1 MSKPKQKTSSLFDEA
16 IRTIRETKKG
26 QEAAMYGPLRDLFCD
41 ILGYPRSSVHI
52 DIAGEAG
59 RPDVTCRAP
68 SGINDRN
75 GKSLDID
82 WMVVEAK
89 DEHDAFSTSGKRET
103 IFSHKAKYVRPDT
116 AWFVMVDP
124 TVFVAR
130 PVMTSAHDSAND
142 IVLVLN
148 NAVDESSFRAK
159 FARIAYGVAGVPQR
173 LKAFR
178 EGDTTLIATEKLTAP
193 DTADK
198 RQRNQVTVARRN
210 FYETLRNTTGHL
222 QESTL
227 GTLQSV
233 LSMATDVSA
242 AWEEFR
248 QKYPEAEF
256 DPYTLTASA
265 RPDNYELAMS
275 YGGNVARLNRKLKKA
290 GSIAR
295 LALDGLPEFRARVNA
310 KDEKQA
316 LEMFATETANLILA
330 RILLIRFFED
340 NGFFGP
346 NRFLCNGGV
355 EAFQKLKEKF
365 TFGYTRLL
373 KMAYEKAQALYAAAF
388 DETELDWVFATND
401 ANLSNAIEWAMYQLS
416 RYDFTTVK
424 GDILTGVYDRFLDR
438 EQRKKFG
445 EYYTPPSIARY
456 IVDRLEMKP
465 QDRFMDPACG
475 SGTFLIERY
484 QQVVG
489 EDADKGLA
497 TYAEV
502 VAALERLAGNDL
514 NTFSAV
520 LAQIQILWHVLSFK
534 DDLIVADEF
543 PDIAIS
549 DKANSIIRPG
559 VEFAQHGRFV
569 ELDQPEYG
577 GVGGNPPY
585 VRPERSGEVD
595 DTTREYFESDH
606 DGWTGISAEA
616 NLYALFIY
624 RALDGWCR
632 RPNKWGENA
641 GRLGFVVP
649 LAICGTKENGDLRRL
664 LGPDGRWTIKE
675 IVDLEVIWRNIFD
688 ADVLPIVLIAEARP
702 PRLPLGAKW
711 LDRAEP
717 LPDGPKRQQVKA
729 ARLQP
734 WIDGRLNAATP
745 ENQHAWERLST
756 RNRARW
762 EPDQVIIKLA
772 DKSCIDF
779 GDGSKRPTFD
789 LAGITPS
796 LIDYADLF
804 TPDGRI
810 VTRITHERRTIINK
824 LRANAQMSSAL
835 QEYWYKK
842 KGGKQKLVNTKNHDF
857 DFANQQTGGA
867 ERGSVSIEKPQVD
880 LTMWEHREMIS
891 RGIVYA
897 GRKRF
902 VTKGNGHTVY
912 KAENIVSGEIFGEP
926 QDRNI
931 DISAARN
938 RYLFEFM
945 DILPSRLW
953 AVSMIATRPNAVSFD
968 PRTIAFTD
976 TATIF
981 GPRSDL
987 TNVPFDLLF
996 VSRIYRYFY
1005 ALTCRM
1011 SYLNMNRSHVY
1022 PTNLRQLP
1030 WNDAISAVAAKVETL
1045 RGDLVSACENHFRT
1059 EAAMFTALSAL
1070 PLCAF
1075 RDVVKDGVKGT
1086 GGKVEWSESLN
1097 KGNEKIELSPA
1108 CKATAEDD
1116 CWHIVISDYLLDW
1129 VKVPNEAAAFG
1140 LATALAARAGT
1151 ERKLVE
1157 RSVLLDMP
1165 IPADAATRAKFEAI
1179 VKEYR
1184 ESDYAKAIDAV
1195 VDEID
1200 ALIGPALGLD
1210 TGDIASI
1217 RSDMA
1222 DDPFLKNITPRW
1234 PATETRIH
1242 GYRTGLDSSDR
1253 YN

>member
-1 MSKPKQKTSSLFDEA
+1 MAKAVKQAVSAFDEA

-26 QEAAMYGPLRDLFCD
+26 QEAAMYGPLRDIFCD
-41 ILGYPRSSVHI
+41 VLGYPRSSVHI

-68 SGINDRN
+68 SGIMDRN

-89 DEHDAFSTSGKRET
+89 DEHDAFSTAGKREA
-103 IFSHKAKYVRPDT
+103 IFAQKAKYIRPDT
-116 AWFVMVDP
+116 AWFVMADP
-124 TVFVAR
+124 TIIVAR
-130 PVMTSAHDSAND
+130 PVMNSTHDSAND
-142 IVLVLN
+142 IVFALDS
-148 NAVDESSFRAK
+148 AADEAGFRAT
-159 FARIAYGVAGVPQR
+159 FARLSYGVAGVPQR

-178 EGDTTLIATEKLTAP
+178 EGDTSLIATEKLTIP
-193 DTADK
+193 DKATK
-198 RQRNQVTVARRN
+198 RQENQVTVARRN

-233 LSMATDVSA
+233 LSMATDVSE
-242 AWEEFR
+242 AWKAFTE
-248 QKYPEAEF
+248 KYPDAVF
-256 DPYTLTASA
+256 DPYTLTATA
-265 RPDNYELAMS
+265 RPDNYELAMT
-275 YGGNVARLNRKLKKA
+275 YGGDVARLNRKLKKA

-295 LALDGLPEFRARVNA
+295 LALDGLPEFKARVNA
-310 KDEKQA
+310 KENDAKEEKKV

-340 NGFFGP
+340 HGFFGA

-355 EAFQKLKEKF
+355 EAFQKLREKF

-401 ANLSNAIEWAMYQLS
+401 GNLSNAIEWAMYQLS

-456 IVDRLEMKP
+456 IVDRLELKP
-465 QDRFMDPACG
+465 DDRFMDPACG

-489 EDADKGLA
+489 EDADQGLA

-502 VAALERLAGNDL
+502 VAALDRLAGNDL

-534 DDLIVADEF
+534 DDLIVAEEF

-569 ELDQPEYG
+569 ELDRPEYG
-577 GVGGNPPY
+577 GIGGNPPY
-585 VRPERSGEVD
+585 VRPERSGALDEA
-595 DTTREYFESDH
+595 TTQYFESDH
-606 DGWTGISAEA
+606 DGWKGISAEA

-632 RPNKWGENA
+632 RPNQWGEGA

-649 LAICGTKENGDLRRL
+649 LALCGTKENGELRRL
-664 LGPDGRWTIKE
+664 FGPDGRWTIKE
-675 IVDLEVIWRNIFD
+675 IVDLEVIWRNVFD

-702 PRLPLGAKW
+702 PRLPLDPKY
-711 LDRAEP
+711 LDKSEP
-717 LPDGPKRQQVKA
+717 LPDRKALRHQVRA

-734 WIDGRLNAATP
+734 WIDARLAKAIPANTAAW
-745 ENQHAWERLST
+745 QSLSD
-756 RNRARW
+756 RNRTRW

-779 GDGSKRPTFD
+779 GDGTKRPTFD
-789 LAGITPS
+789 LAGIPGS
-796 LIDYADLF
+796 RLDYADLF

-810 VTRITHERRTIINK
+810 VTRITPERRTIINK
-824 LRANAQMSSAL
+824 LRANPQMSSAF

-842 KGGKQKLVNTKNHDF
+842 SGE
-857 DFANQQTGGA
+857 A
-867 ERGSVSIEKPQVD
+867 RGTVRLAAP
-880 LTMWEHREMIS
+880 TMDSFRWEHREMVS
-891 RGIVYA
+891 RGIVFA
-897 GRKRF
+897 GRKKDAP
-902 VTKGNGHTVY
+902 KGKGHTIY

-926 QDRNI
+926 QDQGI
-931 DISAARN
+931 DIAAARN

-953 AVSMIATRPNAVSFD
+953 AVSMIATCPNAVSFD
-968 PRTIAFTD
+968 PKKIAFTD

-987 TNVPFDLLF
+987 ASVPFDLMF

-1005 ALTCRM
+1005 ALNCRM

-1022 PTNLRQLP
+1022 PTNLRLLP
-1030 WNDAISAVAAKVETL
+1030 WNEAIVGQSKALEAL

-1059 EAAMFTALSAL
+1059 EATMFAALDRL
-1070 PLCAF
+1070 PLRPF
-1075 RDVVKDGVKGT
+1075 REVVKDAVKKT
-1086 GGKVEWSESLN
+1086 GNKVEWSESLN
-1097 KGNEKIELSPA
+1097 KGTEAIELAPGCKPA
-1108 CKATAEDD
+1108 VEGDG
-1116 CWHIVISDYLLDW
+1116 WHLQISEYLLDW
-1129 VKVPNEAAAFG
+1129 VKVPDEAAALG
-1140 LATALAARAGT
+1140 LATALSARAGT
-1151 ERKLVE
+1151 SKNMVDRAI
-1157 RSVLLDMP
+1157 LLDLP
-1165 IPADAATRAKFEAI
+1165 IPPDAETRDKFDAI
-1179 VKEYR
+1179 VKQYR
-1184 ESDYAKAIDAV
+1184 ESDHASAIDAV
-1195 VDEID
+1195 VDKID
-1200 ALIGPALGLD
+1200 ALIGPALGLSAD
-1210 TGDIASI
+1210 DIASI
-1217 RSDMA
+1217 RDDMT
-1222 DDPFLKNITPRW
+1222 DDPFLRNITPRW

-1253 YN
+1253 YS

>member
-1 MSKPKQKTSSLFDEA
+1 
-16 IRTIRETKKG
+16 
-26 QEAAMYGPLRDLFCD
+26 MYGPLRDLFCD

-68 SGINDRN
+68 SGIKDRN

-103 IFSHKAKYVRPDT
+103 IFAQKAKYVRPDT

-124 TVFVAR
+124 TVIVAR
-130 PVMTSAHDSAND
+130 PVMSSAHDSAND
-142 IVLVLN
+142 IVLALDDT
-148 NAVDESSFRAK
+148 VDEATFRAK

-178 EGDTTLIATEKLTAP
+178 EGDITLIATEKLTAP

-198 RQRNQVTVARRN
+198 RQRNQVAVARRN
-210 FYETLRNTTGHL
+210 FYETLRNTTAHL

-233 LSMATDVSA
+233 LSMATDVST
-242 AWEEFR
+242 AWEEFGK
-248 QKYPEAEF
+248 KYPEAAF

-265 RPDNYELAMS
+265 KPGNYELAMS
-275 YGGNVARLNRKLKKA
+275 YGGDVARLNRKLKKA

-340 NGFFGP
+340 HGFFGP

-355 EAFQKLKEKF
+355 EAFQMLREKF

-456 IVDRLEMKP
+456 IVDRLELKP
-465 QDRFMDPACG
+465 EDRFMDPACG

-489 EDADKGLA
+489 EDADNGLA
-497 TYAEV
+497 TYPEV

-520 LAQIQILWHVLSFK
+520 LAQIQILWHVLGFK

-549 DKANSIIRPG
+549 DKANSIVRPG

-569 ELDQPEYG
+569 ELDQPNYG
-577 GVGGNPPY
+577 GIGGNPPF
-585 VRPERSGEVD
+585 VRPERSGEID
-595 DTTREYFESDH
+595 DVTREYFENDH
-606 DGWTGISAEA
+606 EGWKGISAEA

-664 LGPDGRWTIKE
+664 FGPDGRWTIKE

-702 PRLPLGAKW
+702 PRLPLDAKW
-711 LDRAEP
+711 LDKAEP
-717 LPDGPKRQQVKA
+717 LQDGPKRQQVKA

-734 WIDGRLNAATP
+734 WIDARLAAAAT
-745 ENQHAWERLST
+745 EYQDAWKRLAT

-789 LAGITPS
+789 LAGIAPS

-810 VTRITHERRTIINK
+810 VTRITPERRTIIKK
-824 LRANAQMSSAL
+824 LRANPLMSSAF
-835 QEYWYKK
+835 QQYWYKK
-842 KGGKQKLVNTKNHDF
+842 KGEG
-857 DFANQQTGGA
+857 
-867 ERGSVSIEKPQVD
+867 RGSVSLDPPKLNTI
-880 LTMWEHREMIS
+880 MWEKRSMCGGGLAF
-891 RGIVYA
+891 RGKKA
-897 GRKRF
+897 SAKTG
-902 VTKGNGHTVY
+902 KGVDVFKG
-912 KAENIVSGEIFGEP
+912 ENIIATSLTGAP
-926 QDRNI
+926 QDQDI
-931 DISAARN
+931 DISKASDMGIFR
-938 RYLFEFM
+938 LGK
-945 DILPSRLW
+945 ILPTRCY
-953 AVSMIATRPNAVSFD
+953 AVAQITTCPNAVPFD
-968 PRTIAFTD
+968 PTKIVFTN

-987 TNVPFDLLF
+987 SKVPFDLLL

-1030 WNDAISAVAAKVETL
+1030 WNDAIAAIASKVEAL

-1059 EAAMFTALSAL
+1059 EAAMFAALAVL
-1070 PLCAF
+1070 PLRPF

-1097 KGNEKIELSPA
+1097 KGTDKIELSPI
-1108 CKATAEDD
+1108 CTAMVEDD
-1116 CWHIVISDYLLDW
+1116 CWHIGISDYLLDW
-1129 VKVPNEAAAFG
+1129 VKVPDEAAALG
-1140 LATALAARAGT
+1140 LATALAARART
-1151 ERKLVE
+1151 EQKMVD
-1157 RSVLLDMP
+1157 RSILLDMP
-1165 IPADAATRAKFEAI
+1165 IPPDAATRAKFDAI

-1184 ESDYAKAIDAV
+1184 EADHAKAIDAV
-1195 VDEID
+1195 VDKID

-1210 TGDIASI
+1210 AADIASI
-1217 RSDMA
+1217 RDDMT

-1253 YN
+1253 YS

>member
-1 MSKPKQKTSSLFDEA
+1 MAKLPRPIA
-16 IRTIRETKKG
+16 ISFTETIGLIRATKKG
-26 QEAAMYGPLRDLFCD
+26 QEAAMYGPLRDLFCE
-41 ILGYPRSSVHI
+41 ILGYPRGSVLI

-75 GKSLDID
+75 GKSLEID

-89 DEHDAFSTSGKRET
+89 DERDAFSTIGKREA
-103 IFSHKAKYVRPDT
+103 IFAQKAKYIRPDT

-124 TVFVAR
+124 TVIVAR
-130 PVMTSAHDSAND
+130 PVMSAQLSSISD
-142 IVLVLN
+142 IEFKLDDH
-148 NAVDESSFRAK
+148 ATEAEFRAA
-159 FARIAYGVAGVPQR
+159 FTRLSYGVAGVPQR
-173 LKAFR
+173 LKQFR
-178 EGDTTLIATEKLTAP
+178 EGDISLIATEKLSPP
-193 DTADK
+193 DKPDK
-198 RQRNQVTVARRN
+198 RRENQVVVARRN

-233 LSMATDVSA
+233 LGMATDISA
-242 AWEEFR
+242 SWDAFH
-248 QKYPEAEF
+248 QKYADAVF
-256 DPYTLTASA
+256 DPYTLTVSA
-265 RPDNYELAMS
+265 KPGSYELAMS
-275 YGGNVARLNRKLKKA
+275 YGGDVVRLNRKLKKA

-295 LALDGLPEFRARVNA
+295 LALDGLPQFRARVNA

-340 NGFFGP
+340 HGFFGE

-355 EAFQKLKEKF
+355 EAFQKLREKF

-401 ANLSNAIEWAMYQLS
+401 PNLSNAIEWAMYQLS

-456 IVDRLEMKP
+456 IVDRLELKP
-465 QDRFMDPACG
+465 EDRFMDPACG

-489 EDADKGLA
+489 EDADQGLA

-502 VAALERLAGNDL
+502 VAALDRIGGNDL

-577 GVGGNPPY
+577 GIGGNPPY
-585 VRPERSGEVD
+585 VRPERSGEID

-606 DGWTGISAEA
+606 GRWKGISAEA

-632 RPNKWGENA
+632 PPNKWGEDA
-641 GRLGFVVP
+641 GKLGFVVP
-649 LAICGTKENGDLRRL
+649 LALCGTRENGELRRL
-664 LGPDGRWTIKE
+664 FGPDGRWTITE
-675 IVDLEVIWRNIFD
+675 IVDLEVIWKNIFD
-688 ADVLPIVLIAEARP
+688 ADVLPIVLIADARP
-702 PRLPLGAKW
+702 PRLPLDPKW
-711 LDRAEP
+711 LELDAE
-717 LPDGPKRQQVKA
+717 LPDAGELRHQVRA

-734 WIDGRLNAATP
+734 WIEARLVKASPDTKAAWGSLAA
-745 ENQHAWERLST
+745 Q
-756 RNRARW
+756 NRKRW
-762 EPDQVIIKLA
+762 EPDRVSIKLA

-779 GDGSKRPTFD
+779 GDGTKRPSFD
-789 LAGITPS
+789 LAGIEPAM
-796 LIDYADLF
+796 LDYADLF

-810 VTRITHERRTIINK
+810 VTRITPDRRAIIAK
-824 LRANAQMSSAL
+824 LRANPQLSSAF

-842 KGGKQKLVNTKNHDF
+842 KGEGRGEVSLNPPKINTIMWDKRAMCGGGLAFRGKKA
-857 DFANQQTGGA
+857 FATTGAG
-867 ERGSVSIEKPQVD
+867 VD
-880 LTMWEHREMIS
+880 
-891 RGIVYA
+891 
-897 GRKRF
+897 
-902 VTKGNGHTVY
+902 VY
-912 KAENIVSGEIFGEP
+912 KGENIIATALTGDP
-926 QDRNI
+926 QDKNV
-931 DISAARN
+931 DISKASDMGIFRLGN
-938 RYLFEFM
+938 F
-945 DILPSRLW
+945 LPQRCY
-953 AVSMIATRPNAVSFD
+953 AVAQITTCPNALPFD
-968 PRTIAFTD
+968 PRELVFTN

-981 GPRSDL
+981 APKDQFSG
-987 TNVPFDLLF
+987 VPFDLLF

-1005 ALTCRM
+1005 ALECRM
-1011 SYLNMNRSHVY
+1011 SYLNMMRSHVY
-1022 PTNLRQLP
+1022 PTNLRLLP
-1030 WNDAISAVAAKVETL
+1030 WNDDLAKVAAELDAL
-1045 RGDLVSACENHFRT
+1045 RPALVSACENHFRT
-1059 EAAMFTALSAL
+1059 EAAMFAALEALSL
-1070 PLCAF
+1070 RKF
-1075 RDVVKDGVKGT
+1075 RDVFKDRTKAS

-1097 KGNEKIELSPA
+1097 KGTEKIELSGA
-1108 CKATAEDD
+1108 LQASADGEG
-1116 CWHIVISDYLLDW
+1116 WHITLSGYLLDW
-1129 VKVPNEAAAFG
+1129 VKVPDEDSALG
-1140 LATALAARAGT
+1140 LAMALSARAGT
-1151 ERKLVE
+1151 DERMVDRE
-1157 RSVLLDMP
+1157 ALLSMP
-1165 IPADAATRAKFEAI
+1165 IPSDAEARAAYAAIVSQYRDSDHAGAVEAI
-1179 VKEYR
+1179 V
-1184 ESDYAKAIDAV
+1184 DQ
-1195 VDEID
+1195 ID

-1210 TGDIASI
+1210 TADLASI
-1217 RSDMA
+1217 RQDMLE
-1222 DDPFLKNITPRW
+1222 DPFLKNITPRW

-1242 GYRTGLDSSDR
+1242 GYRTGLDSSER
-1253 YN
+1253 YS

>member
-1 MSKPKQKTSSLFDEA
+1 
-16 IRTIRETKKG
+16 
-26 QEAAMYGPLRDLFCD
+26 MYGPLRDLFCD

-68 SGINDRN
+68 SGIKDRN

-103 IFSHKAKYVRPDT
+103 IFAQKAKYVRPDT

-142 IVLVLN
+142 IVLALDDT
-148 NAVDESSFRAK
+148 VDEATFRAK
-159 FARIAYGVAGVPQR
+159 FTRIAYGVAGVPQR

-178 EGDTTLIATEKLTAP
+178 EGDITLIATEKLTAP

-198 RQRNQVTVARRN
+198 RQRNQVAVARRN

-233 LSMATDVSA
+233 LSMATDVST
-242 AWEEFR
+242 AWEEFAK
-248 QKYPEAEF
+248 KYPEAAF

-265 RPDNYELAMS
+265 RPANYELAMS
-275 YGGNVARLNRKLKKA
+275 YGGDVARLNRKLKKA

-295 LALDGLPEFRARVNA
+295 LALDGLPQFRARVNA
-310 KDEKQA
+310 KDDKQA

-340 NGFFGP
+340 HGFFGP
-346 NRFLCNGGV
+346 NRFLWNGGV
-355 EAFQKLKEKF
+355 EAFQKLREKF

-456 IVDRLEMKP
+456 IVDRLELKP
-465 QDRFMDPACG
+465 EDRFMDPACG

-489 EDADKGLA
+489 EEADRGLA
-497 TYAEV
+497 TYPEV

-577 GVGGNPPY
+577 GIGGNPPY
-585 VRPERSGEVD
+585 VRPERGGELD
-595 DTTREYFESDH
+595 KQTIRYFESDH
-606 DGWTGISAEA
+606 DGWKGISAEA

-664 LGPDGRWTIKE
+664 FGPDGRWTIKE
-675 IVDLEVIWRNIFD
+675 IVDLEVIWRNVFD

-702 PRLPLGAKW
+702 PQLPLGAKW
-711 LDRAEP
+711 LDKAEP
-717 LPDGPKRQQVKA
+717 LPDGPKGQQAKA
-729 ARLQP
+729 ARLQA
-734 WIDGRLNAATP
+734 WIDARLAAATP
-745 ENQHAWERLST
+745 EYEEVWEQLAT

-762 EPDQVIIKLA
+762 EPDRVVVKLA

-810 VTRITHERRTIINK
+810 VTRITPERRTIIKK
-824 LRANAQMSSAL
+824 LRANPLMSSAF

-842 KGGKQKLVNTKNHDF
+842 RGEG
-857 DFANQQTGGA
+857 
-867 ERGSVSIEKPQVD
+867 RGSVSLDPPKLNKI
-880 LTMWEHREMIS
+880 MWEKRSMCGGGLAF
-891 RGIVYA
+891 RGKKASAKA
-897 GRKRF
+897 G
-902 VTKGNGHTVY
+902 KGVDVFKG
-912 KAENIVSGEIFGEP
+912 ENIIATSLTGSP
-926 QDRNI
+926 QDKDI
-931 DISAARN
+931 DISEASDMGIFR
-938 RYLFEFM
+938 LGK
-945 DILPSRLW
+945 ILPTRCY
-953 AVSMIATRPNAVSFD
+953 AVAQITTCPNAAPFD
-968 PRTIAFTD
+968 PTKLVFTN

-981 GPRSDL
+981 GPRYDL
-987 TNVPFDLLF
+987 SKVPFDLLL

-1030 WNDAISAVAAKVETL
+1030 WNDAISAVASKVEAL
-1045 RGDLVSACENHFRT
+1045 RGDLVNACENHFRT
-1059 EAAMFTALSAL
+1059 EAAMFSAL
-1070 PLCAF
+1070 AAVPLRPF

-1097 KGNEKIELSPA
+1097 KGTDKIEL
-1108 CKATAEDD
+1108 
-1116 CWHIVISDYLLDW
+1116 
-1129 VKVPNEAAAFG
+1129 
-1140 LATALAARAGT
+1140 
-1151 ERKLVE
+1151 
-1157 RSVLLDMP
+1157 
-1165 IPADAATRAKFEAI
+1165 
-1179 VKEYR
+1179 
-1184 ESDYAKAIDAV
+1184 
-1195 VDEID
+1195 
-1200 ALIGPALGLD
+1200 
-1210 TGDIASI
+1210 
-1217 RSDMA
+1217 
-1222 DDPFLKNITPRW
+1222 
-1234 PATETRIH
+1234 
-1242 GYRTGLDSSDR
+1242 
-1253 YN
+1253 

>member
-1 MSKPKQKTSSLFDEA
+1 
-16 IRTIRETKKG
+16 
-26 QEAAMYGPLRDLFCD
+26 MYGPLRDLFCD
-41 ILGYPRSSVHI
+41 LLGYPRSSVHI

-59 RPDVTCRAP
+59 RPDITCRAP
-68 SGINDRN
+68 SGIKDRN

-103 IFSHKAKYVRPDT
+103 IFAQKAKYVRPDT

-142 IVLVLN
+142 IELALDD
-148 NAVDESSFRAK
+148 AVDEATFRAK

-178 EGDTTLIATEKLTAP
+178 EGDITLIATEKLTAP

-198 RQRNQVTVARRN
+198 RQLNQVVVARRN

-233 LSMATDVSA
+233 LNMATDVST
-242 AWEEFR
+242 AWDEFG
-248 QKYPEAEF
+248 KMYPEAAF

-265 RPDNYELAMS
+265 KPNSYELQMT
-275 YGGNVARLNRKLKKA
+275 YGGDVARLNRRLKKA

-295 LALDGLPEFRARVNA
+295 LALDGLPQFRARVNA
-310 KDEKQA
+310 KDDKQA

-340 NGFFGP
+340 HGFFGP

-355 EAFQKLKEKF
+355 EAFQKLREKF

-456 IVDRLEMKP
+456 IVDRLELKP
-465 QDRFMDPACG
+465 EDRFMDPACG

-489 EDADKGLA
+489 EDADQGLA
-497 TYAEV
+497 TYPEV

-569 ELDQPEYG
+569 ELDQPDYG
-577 GVGGNPPY
+577 GIGGNPPY
-585 VRPERSGEVD
+585 VRPERSGELD

-606 DGWTGISAEA
+606 HGWKGISAEA

-664 LGPDGRWTIKE
+664 FGPDGRWTIKE

-702 PRLPLGAKW
+702 PRFPLDAKW
-711 LDRAEP
+711 LDKAEP
-717 LPDGPKRQQVKA
+717 LPDGPKGQQVKA

-734 WIDGRLNAATP
+734 WIDARLAAATP
-745 ENQHAWERLST
+745 EYQDAWERLAT

-789 LAGITPS
+789 LAGIAPS

-810 VTRITHERRTIINK
+810 VTRITPERRIIIDK
-824 LRANAQMSSAL
+824 LRVNPLMSSAF

-842 KGGKQKLVNTKNHDF
+842 SGEGRGKVRLAAPTQDSF
-857 DFANQQTGGA
+857 
-867 ERGSVSIEKPQVD
+867 R
-880 LTMWEHREMIS
+880 WEHREMIS

-897 GRKRF
+897 GRKRS

-912 KAENIVSGEIFGEP
+912 KAENIVSGAFFGEP
-926 QDRNI
+926 QDTKI

-945 DILPSRLW
+945 DILPNRLW
-953 AVSMIATRPNAVSFD
+953 AVARIERCPNAVSFN
-968 PRTIAFTD
+968 PREIAFTD

-981 GPRSDL
+981 GPRADL
-987 TNVPFDLLF
+987 VDVPFDLMF

-1005 ALTCRM
+1005 ALAAKM
-1011 SYLNMNRSHVY
+1011 SFMNAYRGDIY
-1022 PTNLRQLP
+1022 PTNLRLLP
-1030 WNDAISAVAAKVETL
+1030 WNESIAKVASKLEAL
-1045 RGDLVSACENHFRT
+1045 RDDLVSACENHFRT
-1059 EAAMFTALSAL
+1059 EAAMFAALAAL
-1070 PLCAF
+1070 PLRPF

-1097 KGNEKIELSPA
+1097 KGTDKIELSPA
-1108 CKATAEDD
+1108 CKAMVEDD
-1116 CWHIVISDYLLDW
+1116 CWHIGISDYLLDW
-1129 VKVPNEAAAFG
+1129 VKVPEEAAALG

-1151 ERKLVE
+1151 EQKMVD
-1157 RSVLLDMP
+1157 RSILLDMP
-1165 IPADAATRAKFEAI
+1165 IPPDAATRAKFDAI

-1184 ESDYAKAIDAV
+1184 EADHAKAIDTV
-1195 VDEID
+1195 VDKID

-1210 TGDIASI
+1210 TADIASI
-1217 RSDMA
+1217 RTDMT

>member
-1 MSKPKQKTSSLFDEA
+1 
-16 IRTIRETKKG
+16 
-26 QEAAMYGPLRDLFCD
+26 MYGPLRDIFCD
-41 ILGYPRSSVHI
+41 VLGYPRGSVHI

-68 SGINDRN
+68 SGIVDRN
-75 GKSLDID
+75 GKSIDID

-89 DEHDAFSTSGKRET
+89 DEHDAFSTAGKREA
-103 IFSHKAKYVRPDT
+103 IFAQKAKYIRPDT
-116 AWFVMVDP
+116 AWFVMADP
-124 TVFVAR
+124 TIIVAR
-130 PVMTSAHDSAND
+130 PVMNSTHDSAND
-142 IVLVLN
+142 IVFALD
-148 NAVDESSFRAK
+148 AAADEAGFRTT
-159 FARIAYGVAGVPQR
+159 FTRLFYGLAGVPQR

-178 EGDTTLIATEKLTAP
+178 EGDTSLIATEKLTISDKA
-193 DTADK
+193 TK
-198 RQRNQVTVARRN
+198 RQENQVTVARRN

-233 LSMATDVSA
+233 LSMATDVFE
-242 AWEEFR
+242 AWKTFAE
-248 QKYPEAEF
+248 KYPNAVF
-256 DPYTLTASA
+256 DPYTLTATA
-265 RPDNYELAMS
+265 KPDKYELAMT
-275 YGGNVARLNRKLKKA
+275 YGGDVARLNRKLKKA

-295 LALDGLPEFRARVNA
+295 LALDGLPEFKARVNA
-310 KDEKQA
+310 KENDAKEEKKV

-340 NGFFGP
+340 HGFFGA

-355 EAFQKLKEKF
+355 EAFQKLREKF

-401 ANLSNAIEWAMYQLS
+401 GNLSNAIEWAMYQLS

-456 IVDRLEMKP
+456 IVDRLELKP
-465 QDRFMDPACG
+465 DDRFMDPACG

-489 EDADKGLA
+489 EEADQGLA

-502 VAALERLAGNDL
+502 VAALDRLAGNDL

-534 DDLIVADEF
+534 DDLIVAEEF

-569 ELDQPEYG
+569 ELDRPEYG
-577 GVGGNPPY
+577 GIGGNPPY
-585 VRPERSGEVD
+585 VRPERSGALDEA
-595 DTTREYFESDH
+595 TKHYFESDH
-606 DGWTGISAEA
+606 DGWKGISAEA

-632 RPNKWGENA
+632 RPNQWGEGA

-649 LAICGTKENGDLRRL
+649 LALCGTKENAELRRL
-664 LGPDGRWTIKE
+664 FGPDGRWTIKE
-675 IVDLEVIWRNIFD
+675 IVDLEVIWRNVFD
-688 ADVLPIVLIAEARP
+688 ADVLPIVLIAEARSP
-702 PRLPLGAKW
+702 KLPLDPQY
-711 LDRAEP
+711 LDKSEP
-717 LPDGPKRQQVKA
+717 LPDRKALRHQVRA
-729 ARLQP
+729 ARLQS
-734 WIDGRLNAATP
+734 WIDTRLAKAAPANTA
-745 ENQHAWERLST
+745 AWQSLSD

-762 EPDQVIIKLA
+762 EPDQVIVKLA

-779 GDGSKRPTFD
+779 GDGTKRPTFD
-789 LAGITPS
+789 LAGIPGS
-796 LIDYADLF
+796 RLDYADLF

-810 VTRITHERRTIINK
+810 VTRITPERRTIINK
-824 LRANAQMSSAL
+824 LRANPQMSAAF

-842 KGGKQKLVNTKNHDF
+842 KGAKASPF
-857 DFANQQTGGA
+857 DPNSPHLPLAGQQADGA
-867 ERGSVSIEKPQVD
+867 PRGSVTIVAPQGD
-880 LTMWEHREMIS
+880 LTMWEHREMVS
-891 RGIVYA
+891 RGIVFA
-897 GRKRF
+897 GRKKDAA
-902 VTKGNGHTVY
+902 KGKGHTIY

-926 QDRNI
+926 QDQGI
-931 DISAARN
+931 DIAAARN

-945 DILPSRLW
+945 DILPNRLW
-953 AVSMIATRPNAVSFD
+953 AVSMIATCPNAVSFD
-968 PRTIAFTD
+968 PRKIAFTD

-987 TNVPFDLLF
+987 ASVPFDLMF

-1005 ALTCRM
+1005 ALNCRM

-1022 PTNLRQLP
+1022 PTNLRLLP
-1030 WNDAISAVAAKVETL
+1030 WNDTIAVKAADLEAL

-1059 EAAMFTALSAL
+1059 EATMFAALDQLAL
-1070 PLCAF
+1070 RPF
-1075 RDVVKDGVKGT
+1075 REVVKDAVKKT
-1086 GGKVEWSESLN
+1086 GSKVEWSESLN
-1097 KGNEKIELSPA
+1097 KGTEAIELAPD
-1108 CKATAEDD
+1108 CKSAVEPDG
-1116 CWHIVISDYLLDW
+1116 WLLRISEQLYDW
-1129 VKVPNEAAAFG
+1129 VKVPDEAAALG
-1140 LATALAARAGT
+1140 LATALSARAGT
-1151 ERKLVE
+1151 SKNMVDRE
-1157 RSVLLDMP
+1157 VLLDLP
-1165 IPADAATRAKFEAI
+1165 IPPDAETRGKFDAI
-1179 VKEYR
+1179 VKQYR
-1184 ESDYAKAIDAV
+1184 ESDHASAIDAV
-1195 VDEID
+1195 VDKID
-1200 ALIGPALGLD
+1200 ALIGPALGLNVE
-1210 TGDIASI
+1210 DIASI
-1217 RSDMA
+1217 RADMT
-1222 DDPFLKNITPRW
+1222 DDPFLRNITPRW

-1253 YN
+1253 YS

>member
-1 MSKPKQKTSSLFDEA
+1 
-16 IRTIRETKKG
+16 
-26 QEAAMYGPLRDLFCD
+26 MYGPLRDLFCD

-68 SGINDRN
+68 SGIKDRN

-89 DEHDAFSTSGKRET
+89 DEHDAFSTSGKRES
-103 IFSHKAKYVRPDT
+103 IFAQKAKYVRPDT

-124 TVFVAR
+124 TVLVAR
-130 PVMTSAHDSAND
+130 PVMSSAHDGTND
-142 IVLVLN
+142 IVLTL
-148 NAVDESSFRAK
+148 DEALDEATFRTNL
-159 FARIAYGVAGVPQR
+159 ARLDYGVAGVPQR

-178 EGDTTLIATEKLTAP
+178 DGDISLIATEKLAAP

-198 RQRNQVTVARRN
+198 RQKNQVVVARRN
-210 FYETLRNTTGHL
+210 FYETLRNTTAHL

-227 GTLQSV
+227 GALQSV
-233 LSMATDVSA
+233 LSMATDIST
-242 AWEEFR
+242 AWEDFGK
-248 QKYPEAEF
+248 KYPDAMF

-265 RPDNYELAMS
+265 KPNSYELQMT
-275 YGGNVARLNRKLKKA
+275 YGGDVARLNRKLKKA

-295 LALDGLPEFRARVNA
+295 LALDGLPQFRARVNA

-340 NGFFGP
+340 HGFFGP

-355 EAFQKLKEKF
+355 EAFQTLREKF
-365 TFGYTRLL
+365 AFGYTRLL

-438 EQRKKFG
+438 EQRKRFG

-456 IVDRLEMKP
+456 IVDRLELRP
-465 QDRFMDPACG
+465 EDRFMDPACG

-489 EDADKGLA
+489 EDADQGLA

-502 VAALERLAGNDL
+502 AAALERLAGNDL

-534 DDLIVADEF
+534 DDLIIADEF

-577 GVGGNPPY
+577 GIGGNPPY
-585 VRPERSGEVD
+585 VRPERSGALD
-595 DTTREYFESDH
+595 DATREYFESDH
-606 DGWTGISAEA
+606 KVWKGISAEA

-624 RALDGWCR
+624 RALDSWCR

-649 LAICGTKENGDLRRL
+649 LALCGTKENADLRRL
-664 LGPDGRWTIKE
+664 FGPDGRWTIKE

-688 ADVLPIVLIAEARP
+688 ADVLPIVMIAEARP
-702 PRLPLGAKW
+702 PKLTLDPKW
-711 LDRAEP
+711 LDKSHA
-717 LPDGPKRQQVKA
+717 LPDDSVKRHQVRA

-734 WIDGRLNAATP
+734 WID
-745 ENQHAWERLST
+745 ERLASAGPSYQGPWLHLAT

-762 EPDQVIIKLA
+762 EADQVTIKLA
-772 DKSCIDF
+772 DKTCIDF

-796 LIDYADLF
+796 LIDYVDLF

-810 VTRITHERRTIINK
+810 VTRITPERRTIVNK
-824 LRANAQMSSAL
+824 LRANPQMASAF

-842 KGGKQKLVNTKNHDF
+842 KGEGRGTVSLSPPKLNTIMWDQRAMCGGGLAFRGKKSTAK
-857 DFANQQTGGA
+857 AGKG
-867 ERGSVSIEKPQVD
+867 VD
-880 LTMWEHREMIS
+880 
-891 RGIVYA
+891 V
-897 GRKRF
+897 F
-902 VTKGNGHTVY
+902 KG
-912 KAENIVSGEIFGEP
+912 ENIIATSLTGDP

-931 DISAARN
+931 DIAKASDMGIFRFRA
-938 RYLFEFM
+938 
-945 DILPSRLW
+945 ILPERCY
-953 AVSMIATRPNAVSFD
+953 AVAQITTCPNAVPFD
-968 PRTIAFTD
+968 PSKIVFTN

-987 TNVPFDLLF
+987 SDVPFDLLF

-1030 WNDAISAVAAKVETL
+1030 WNDAIASVAAKIEVL
-1045 RGDLVSACENHFRT
+1045 RGELVSACENHFRT
-1059 EAAMFTALSAL
+1059 EAAMFVALDAL
-1070 PLCAF
+1070 PLRPF

-1097 KGNEKIELSPA
+1097 KGTDKIELSAA
-1108 CKATAEDD
+1108 CKAVIDGD
-1116 CWHIVISDYLLDW
+1116 SWHIGISDYLLDW
-1129 VKVPNEAAAFG
+1129 MKVPDEAAALG
-1140 LATALAARAGT
+1140 LATALAARART
-1151 ERKLVE
+1151 EHKMVD
-1157 RSVLLDMP
+1157 RSILLDLP
-1165 IPADAATRAKFEAI
+1165 VPPDAATRAKFDAI
-1179 VKEYR
+1179 VKDYR
-1184 ESDYAKAIDAV
+1184 EADHAKAIDAV
-1195 VDEID
+1195 VDKID

-1210 TGDIASI
+1210 AADIASI
-1217 RSDMA
+1217 RDEMTS
-1222 DDPFLKNITPRW
+1222 DPFLRNITPRW

-1253 YN
+1253 YS

>member
-1 MSKPKQKTSSLFDEA
+1 MAKSKRQPVDRFDEA

-41 ILGYPRSSVHI
+41 VLGYPRSSVHI

-68 SGINDRN
+68 SGIMDRS
-75 GKSLDID
+75 GRSVDID

-89 DEHDAFSTSGKRET
+89 DEHDAFSTSGKRES
-103 IFSHKAKYVRPDT
+103 IFSQKAKYIRPDT

-124 TVFVAR
+124 TVVVAR
-130 PVMTSAHDSAND
+130 PVMTSSHDSTND
-142 IVLVLN
+142 IVLALDDT
-148 NAVDESSFRAK
+148 VDQATFRSV
-159 FARIAYGVAGVPQR
+159 FARLSYGVAGVPQR

-178 EGDTTLIATEKLTAP
+178 DGDVSLIATEKLTAP

-198 RQRNQVTVARRN
+198 RQQNQVFVARRN
-210 FYETLRNTTGHL
+210 FYETLRNTTSHL
-222 QESTL
+222 QEATL

-233 LSMATDVSA
+233 LSMATEISN
-242 AWEEFR
+242 AWDEFGT
-248 QKYPEAEF
+248 KYPDPLF
-256 DPYTLTASA
+256 DPYTLSVTAKPNS
-265 RPDNYELAMS
+265 YELAVS
-275 YGGNVARLNRKLKKA
+275 YGGDVARLNRKLKKA

-295 LALDGLPEFRARVNA
+295 LALDGLPQFRARVDA
-310 KDEKQA
+310 KDDKQA

-340 NGFFGP
+340 HGFFGP

-401 ANLSNAIEWAMYQLS
+401 PNLSNAIEWAMYQLS

-456 IVDRLEMKP
+456 IVDRLDLKP
-465 QDRFMDPACG
+465 EDRFIDPACG

-489 EDADKGLA
+489 EDADQGLA

-534 DDLIVADEF
+534 DDLIVAEEF

-569 ELDQPEYG
+569 ELDRPEYG

-585 VRPERSGEVD
+585 VRPERSGDLD
-595 DTTREYFESDH
+595 DTTREYFESSH
-606 DGWTGISAEA
+606 ESWKGISAEA

-664 LGPDGRWTIKE
+664 FGCDGRWTIKE

-688 ADVLPIVLIAEARP
+688 ADVLPIILIAEARP
-702 PRLPLGAKW
+702 PRLPLDPRW
-711 LDRAEP
+711 HSRTEP
-717 LPDGPKRQQVKA
+717 VPATGPLRYQVRA
-729 ARLQP
+729 ARLQT
-734 WIDGRLNAATP
+734 WIDARLASSSPDRRDIWEQLAA
-745 ENQHAWERLST
+745 

-762 EPDQVIIKLA
+762 QPDQVVIKLA
-772 DKSCIDF
+772 DKTCIDF

-789 LAGITPS
+789 LAGVEPS
-796 LIDYADLF
+796 LIDYPDLF

-810 VTRITHERRTIINK
+810 VTRITPERRTIINK
-824 LRANAQMSSAL
+824 LRANSQLSSAL

-842 KGGKQKLVNTKNHDF
+842 SGEG
-857 DFANQQTGGA
+857 
-867 ERGSVSIEKPQVD
+867 RGTVR
-880 LTMWEHREMIS
+880 LTAPPLDSFRWEHREMVS
-891 RGIVYA
+891 RGIVFA
-897 GRKRF
+897 GRKKS
-902 VTKGNGHTVY
+902 VEKGKGHIIY

-926 QDRNI
+926 QDQGI

-938 RYLFEFM
+938 RYLFESM
-945 DILPSRLW
+945 SILPERLW
-953 AVSMIATRPNAVSFD
+953 AVARIERCPNAVSFN
-968 PRTIAFTD
+968 PREIAFTD

-981 GPRSDL
+981 APRADL
-987 TNVPFDLLF
+987 VDVPFDIMF
-996 VSRIYRYFY
+996 VSRVYRYFY
-1005 ALTCRM
+1005 ALAARM
-1011 SYLNMNRSHVY
+1011 SFLNSYRGDVY
-1022 PTNLRQLP
+1022 PTNLRLLP
-1030 WNDAISAVAAKVETL
+1030 WNEAIAAVANKLDAL
-1045 RGDLVSACENHFRT
+1045 RGDLVTACENHFRT
-1059 EAAMFTALSAL
+1059 EAAMFSTLGQLALR
-1070 PLCAF
+1070 PF
-1075 RDVVKDGVKGT
+1075 REVVKDGVKGT

-1097 KGNEKIELSPA
+1097 KGTDKIELSVSCHAMP
-1108 CKATAEDD
+1108 EDD
-1116 CWHIVISDYLLDW
+1116 GWHVGISDYLLDW
-1129 VKVPNEAAAFG
+1129 VKVPDEAAALG
-1140 LATALAARAGT
+1140 LATTLATRAGT
-1151 ERKLVE
+1151 QQKMVD
-1157 RSVLLDMP
+1157 RSTLLEMP
-1165 IPADAATRAKFEAI
+1165 IPPDADTRAKFNAI

-1184 ESDYAKAIDAV
+1184 EADHARAIDAV
-1195 VDEID
+1195 VDRID
-1200 ALIGPALGLD
+1200 ALIGPALGLSSE
-1210 TGDIASI
+1210 DIAAI
-1217 RSDMA
+1217 RSDMT

-1242 GYRTGLDSSDR
+1242 GYRTGLDSSER

>member
-1 MSKPKQKTSSLFDEA
+1 
-16 IRTIRETKKG
+16 
-26 QEAAMYGPLRDLFCD
+26 MYGPLRDLFCD

-68 SGINDRN
+68 SGIKDRN

-103 IFSHKAKYVRPDT
+103 IFAQKAKYVRPDT

-142 IVLVLN
+142 IVLPLDDT
-148 NAVDESSFRAK
+148 VDEATFRAK

-178 EGDTTLIATEKLTAP
+178 EGDITLIATEKLTAP
-193 DTADK
+193 DNADK
-198 RQRNQVTVARRN
+198 RQRNQVAVARRN

-233 LSMATDVSA
+233 LSMATDVST
-242 AWEEFR
+242 AWVEFGK
-248 QKYPEAEF
+248 KYPEAAF

-265 RPDNYELAMS
+265 KPGNYELAMS
-275 YGGNVARLNRKLKKA
+275 YGGDVARLNRKLKKA

-340 NGFFGP
+340 HGFFGP

-355 EAFQKLKEKF
+355 EAFQKLREKF

-456 IVDRLEMKP
+456 IVDRLELKP
-465 QDRFMDPACG
+465 EDRFMDPACG

-489 EDADKGLA
+489 EDADNGLA
-497 TYAEV
+497 TYSEV

-577 GVGGNPPY
+577 GIGGNPPY
-585 VRPERSGEVD
+585 VRPERSGELD

-606 DGWTGISAEA
+606 HGWKGISAEA

-664 LGPDGRWTIKE
+664 FGPDGRWTIKE

-702 PRLPLGAKW
+702 PRLPLDAKW
-711 LDRAEP
+711 LDKAEP
-717 LPDGPKRQQVKA
+717 LPDGPKGQQVKA

-734 WIDGRLNAATP
+734 WIDARLAATAP
-745 ENQHAWERLST
+745 EYQGAWERLAT

-762 EPDQVIIKLA
+762 EPDQVIVKLA

-789 LAGITPS
+789 LAGIAPS

-810 VTRITHERRTIINK
+810 VTRITPERRTIIVK
-824 LRANAQMSSAL
+824 LRANPQMASAF

-842 KGGKQKLVNTKNHDF
+842 SG
-857 DFANQQTGGA
+857 
-867 ERGSVSIEKPQVD
+867 ESRGTVRLAAPSLDSFR
-880 LTMWEHREMIS
+880 WEHREMVS
-891 RGIVYA
+891 RGVVFA
-897 GRKRF
+897 GRKKA
-902 VTKGNGHTVY
+902 VTKGSGHTIY

-926 QDRNI
+926 QDHKI

-953 AVSMIATRPNAVSFD
+953 AVSMIATCPNAVSFD
-968 PRTIAFTD
+968 PRKIAFTD

-981 GPRSDL
+981 GPRTDL
-987 TNVPFDLLF
+987 TDVPFDLLF

-1011 SYLNMNRSHVY
+1011 SYLNMSRSHVY

-1030 WNDAISAVAAKVETL
+1030 WNDAISAVASKVEAL

-1059 EAAMFTALSAL
+1059 EAAMFAALAAL
-1070 PLCAF
+1070 PLRPF

-1097 KGNEKIELSPA
+1097 KGTDKIELSPA
-1108 CKATAEDD
+1108 CKAMVEDD
-1116 CWHIVISDYLLDW
+1116 CWHIGISDYLLDW
-1129 VKVPNEAAAFG
+1129 VKVPDEAAALG

-1151 ERKLVE
+1151 EQKMVD
-1157 RSVLLDMP
+1157 RSILIDMP
-1165 IPADAATRAKFEAI
+1165 IPPDAATRAKFDAI

-1184 ESDYAKAIDAV
+1184 EADHAKAIDAV
-1195 VDEID
+1195 VDKID

-1210 TGDIASI
+1210 TADIASI
-1217 RSDMA
+1217 RSDMT

-1253 YN
+1253 YS

>member
-1 MSKPKQKTSSLFDEA
+1 VAKSKTQIETPFDEA
-16 IRTIRETKKG
+16 IRTIRQTKKG
-26 QEAAMYGPLRDLFCD
+26 QEAAMYGPLRDIFCD
-41 ILGYPRSSVHI
+41 QLGYPRSSVHI

-68 SGINDRN
+68 SGIHDRN

-89 DEHDAFSTSGKRET
+89 DEHDAFSTSGKREA
-103 IFSHKAKYVRPDT
+103 IFAQKAKYVRPDT

-130 PVMTSAHDSAND
+130 PVMTSAHGSAND
-142 IVLVLN
+142 IVLALDVT
-148 NAVDESSFRAK
+148 VDEATFRAK

-178 EGDTTLIATEKLTAP
+178 EGDTALIATEKLAAP

-198 RQRNQVTVARRN
+198 RQRNQVAVARRN

-227 GTLQSV
+227 ATLQSV
-233 LSMATDVSA
+233 LTMATDVST
-242 AWEEFR
+242 AWEAFSK
-248 QKYPEAEF
+248 KYPEASF

-265 RPDNYELAMS
+265 RPGNYELAMS
-275 YGGNVARLNRKLKKA
+275 YGGDVARLNRKLKKA

-310 KDEKQA
+310 KDDKQA

-340 NGFFGP
+340 HSFFGP

-355 EAFQKLKEKF
+355 EAFQKLREKF
-365 TFGYTRLL
+365 TYGYTRLL

-456 IVDRLEMKP
+456 IVDRLELKP
-465 QDRFMDPACG
+465 EDRFMDPACG

-489 EDADKGLA
+489 EDADQGLA
-497 TYAEV
+497 TYPEV
-502 VAALERLAGNDL
+502 VAALGRLAGNDL

-585 VRPERSGEVD
+585 VRPERSGELD

-606 DGWTGISAEA
+606 HGWKGISAEA

-664 LGPDGRWTIKE
+664 FGPDGRWTIKE

-702 PRLPLGAKW
+702 PRLPLDAKW
-711 LDRAEP
+711 LDKTEP
-717 LPDGPKRQQVKA
+717 LPDGPKGLQSKA

-734 WIDGRLNAATP
+734 WIDARLLSATP
-745 ENQHAWERLST
+745 GYQSAWERLAA

-789 LAGITPS
+789 LAGIPPS

-810 VTRITHERRTIINK
+810 VTRITPERRTIIHK
-824 LRANAQMSSAL
+824 LRANPLMSSAF

-842 KGGKQKLVNTKNHDF
+842 KGGKQKSAGADNHHF
-857 DFANQQTGGA
+857 DFSIQQTDEA
-867 ERGSVSIEKPQVD
+867 ARGSVRIEKPQGD

-897 GRKRF
+897 GKKR
-902 VTKGNGHTVY
+902 VATKGSGHTVY

-926 QDRNI
+926 QDTNI

-953 AVSMIATRPNAVSFD
+953 AVSMIATCPNAVSFD
-968 PRTIAFTD
+968 PRKIAFTD

-987 TNVPFDLLF
+987 INVPFDLLF
-996 VSRIYRYFY
+996 VSRVYRYFY

-1030 WNDAISAVAAKVETL
+1030 WNEEICGIASKVDAL
-1045 RGDLVSACENHFRT
+1045 RDDLVTACENHFRT
-1059 EAAMFTALSAL
+1059 EAAMFAALAAL
-1070 PLCAF
+1070 PLRPF
-1075 RDVVKDGVKGT
+1075 RDVVKEGVRGT

-1097 KGNEKIELSPA
+1097 KGTEKIELAST
-1108 CKATAEDD
+1108 CKAMVEGD
-1116 CWHIVISDYLLDW
+1116 CWHISISDYLLDW
-1129 VKVPNEAAAFG
+1129 VNVPDEAAALG
-1140 LATALAARAGT
+1140 LWRALAARAGT
-1151 ERKLVE
+1151 EQKMVD
-1157 RSVLLDMP
+1157 RSILLDMP
-1165 IPADAATRAKFEAI
+1165 IPPDAATRAEFDAI
-1179 VKEYR
+1179 VKTYR
-1184 ESDYAKAIDAV
+1184 EADHAKAIDAV

-1210 TGDIASI
+1210 TADIASI
-1217 RSDMA
+1217 RSDMT

-1242 GYRTGLDSSDR
+1242 GYRTGLDSSER

>member
-1 MSKPKQKTSSLFDEA
+1 
-16 IRTIRETKKG
+16 
-26 QEAAMYGPLRDLFCD
+26 MYGPLRDIFCD
-41 ILGYPRSSVHI
+41 LLGYPRSSVHI

-68 SGINDRN
+68 SGVKDRN

-82 WMVVEAK
+82 WLVVEAK
-89 DEHDAFSTSGKRET
+89 DEHDAFSTPGKRET
-103 IFSHKAKYVRPDT
+103 IFAQKAKYVRPDT

-130 PVMTSAHDSAND
+130 PVMTSAHDSTND
-142 IVLVLN
+142 IVLALDDT
-148 NAVDESSFRAK
+148 VDKAIFLDK
-159 FARIAYGVAGVPQR
+159 FSRIAYGVAGVPQR

-178 EGDTTLIATEKLTAP
+178 DGDITLIATEKLTAP

-198 RQRNQVTVARRN
+198 RQRNQVAVARRN

-233 LSMATDVSA
+233 LSMATDVSE
-242 AWEEFR
+242 AWKAFTE
-248 QKYPEAEF
+248 KYPDAVF
-256 DPYTLTASA
+256 DPYTLTAMA
-265 RPDNYELAMS
+265 RPDNYELAMT
-275 YGGNVARLNRKLKKA
+275 YGGDVARLNRKLKKA

-295 LALDGLPEFRARVNA
+295 LALDGLPEFKARVNA
-310 KDEKQA
+310 KEGDAKEEKKI

-340 NGFFGP
+340 HGFFGP

-355 EAFQKLKEKF
+355 EAFQKLREKF

-401 ANLSNAIEWAMYQLS
+401 SNLSNAIEWAMYQLS

-456 IVDRLEMKP
+456 IVDRLELKP
-465 QDRFMDPACG
+465 DDRFMDPACG

-489 EDADKGLA
+489 EDADQGLA
-497 TYAEV
+497 TYSEV
-502 VAALERLAGNDL
+502 VAALDRLAGNDL

-534 DDLIVADEF
+534 DDLIVAEEF

-569 ELDQPEYG
+569 ELDCPEYG
-577 GVGGNPPY
+577 GVGGNPPF
-585 VRPERSGEVD
+585 VRPERSGALDEL
-595 DTTREYFESDH
+595 TTQYFESGV
-606 DGWTGISAEA
+606 DGWRGISAEA

-632 RPNKWGENA
+632 RPNRWGEEA

-649 LAICGTKENGDLRRL
+649 LALCGTRENSDLRRL
-664 LGPDGRWTIKE
+664 FGPDGRWTIKE
-675 IVDLEVIWRNIFD
+675 IVDLEVIWRSVFD

-702 PRLPLGAKW
+702 PRLPLDPKY
-711 LDRAEP
+711 LDKSEP
-717 LPDGPKRQQVKA
+717 LPDEKALRHQVRA

-734 WIDGRLNAATP
+734 WIDARLAKASAARAA
-745 ENQHAWERLST
+745 AWQRLSD

-779 GDGSKRPTFD
+779 GDGTKRPTFD
-789 LAGITPS
+789 LAGIPGS
-796 LIDYADLF
+796 RIDYADLF

-810 VTRITHERRTIINK
+810 VTRITPERRTIINK
-824 LRANAQMSSAL
+824 LRANPQMSSAF

-842 KGGKQKLVNTKNHDF
+842 KGGKSAPVDPNSPHLPL
-857 DFANQQTGGA
+857 ANQQADGA
-867 ERGSVSIEKPQVD
+867 PRGSVTTVPPQGD
-880 LTMWEHREMIS
+880 LSMWEHREMVS
-891 RGIVYA
+891 RGIVFA
-897 GRKRF
+897 GRK
-902 VTKGNGHTVY
+902 KDAPKDKGHTIY

-926 QDRNI
+926 QDQGI
-931 DISAARN
+931 DIAAARN
-938 RYLFEFM
+938 RYLFEFT

-953 AVSMIATRPNAVSFD
+953 AVSMIATCPNAVSFD
-968 PRTIAFTD
+968 PKKIAFTD

-987 TNVPFDLLF
+987 ASVPFDLMF

-1005 ALTCRM
+1005 ALNCRM
-1011 SYLNMNRSHVY
+1011 SYLNMSRSHVY
-1022 PTNLRQLP
+1022 PTNLRLLP
-1030 WNDAISAVAAKVETL
+1030 WNEAIVGQSKSLEAL
-1045 RGDLVSACENHFRT
+1045 RSDLVSACENHFRT
-1059 EAAMFTALSAL
+1059 EATMFAVLDQL
-1070 PLCAF
+1070 PLRPF
-1075 RDVVKDGVKGT
+1075 REVVKDAVKKT
-1086 GGKVEWSESLN
+1086 GSKVEWSESLN
-1097 KGNEKIELSPA
+1097 KGTEAIELAPG
-1108 CKATAEDD
+1108 CRPTLEGDG
-1116 CWHIVISDYLLDW
+1116 WHLQISEYLLDW
-1129 VKVPNEAAAFG
+1129 VKVPDEAAALG
-1140 LATALAARAGT
+1140 LATALSARAGT
-1151 ERKLVE
+1151 SKNMVDRAI
-1157 RSVLLDMP
+1157 LLDLP
-1165 IPADAATRAKFEAI
+1165 VPPDAETRAKFDTI
-1179 VKEYR
+1179 VKQYR
-1184 ESDYAKAIDAV
+1184 ESDHASAIDAV
-1195 VDEID
+1195 VDKID
-1200 ALIGPALGLD
+1200 ALLGPALGLSAD
-1210 TGDIASI
+1210 DIASI
-1217 RSDMA
+1217 RADMT
-1222 DDPFLKNITPRW
+1222 DDPFLRNITPRW

-1253 YN
+1253 YS

>member
-1 MSKPKQKTSSLFDEA
+1 
-16 IRTIRETKKG
+16 
-26 QEAAMYGPLRDLFCD
+26 MYGPLRDIFCD
-41 ILGYPRSSVHI
+41 VLGYPRSSVHI

-68 SGINDRN
+68 SGIMDRN

-89 DEHDAFSTSGKRET
+89 DEHDAFSTIGKREA
-103 IFSHKAKYVRPDT
+103 IFAQKAKYVRPDT
-116 AWFVMVDP
+116 AWFVMADP
-124 TVFVAR
+124 TVIVAR
-130 PVMTSAHDSAND
+130 PVMNSTHDSASD
-142 IVLVLN
+142 IIFALDSS
-148 NAVDESSFRAK
+148 ADEAHFRST
-159 FARIAYGVAGVPQR
+159 FARLSYGVAGVPQR
-173 LKAFR
+173 LRAFR
-178 EGDTTLIATEKLTAP
+178 EGDTSLIATEKLTVPENA
-193 DTADK
+193 TK
-198 RQRNQVTVARRN
+198 RQENQVAVARRN
-210 FYETLRNTTGHL
+210 FYETLRTTTSHL

-233 LSMATDVSA
+233 LSMATDVST
-242 AWEEFR
+242 AWKEFA
-248 QKYPEAEF
+248 QKYPDAAF
-256 DPYTLTASA
+256 DPYTLTATA
-265 RPDNYELAMS
+265 KPGNYELAIT
-275 YGGNVARLNRKLKKA
+275 YGGDVARLNRKLKKA

-295 LALDGLPEFRARVNA
+295 LALDGLPEFKARVNA
-310 KDEKQA
+310 KENDAKEEKKV

-340 NGFFGP
+340 HGFFGA

-355 EAFQKLKEKF
+355 EAFQMLREKF

-456 IVDRLEMKP
+456 IVDRLELQP
-465 QDRFMDPACG
+465 EDRFMDPACG

-489 EDADKGLA
+489 EDADQGLA
-497 TYAEV
+497 TYSEV
-502 VAALERLAGNDL
+502 VEALARLAGNDL

-534 DDLIVADEF
+534 DDLMVAEEF

-569 ELDQPEYG
+569 ELDRAAYG
-577 GVGGNPPY
+577 GIGGNPPY
-585 VRPERSGEVD
+585 VRPERSGEID
-595 DTTREYFESDH
+595 DATKQYFESDH
-606 DGWTGISAEA
+606 EEWKGISAEA

-632 RPNKWGENA
+632 LPNKWGEGA

-649 LAICGTKENGDLRRL
+649 LALCGTKENAELRRL
-664 LGPDGRWTIKE
+664 FATDGRWTIKE
-675 IVDLEVIWRNIFD
+675 IVDLEVIWRNVFD

-702 PRLPLGAKW
+702 PRLPLDPKW
-711 LDRAEP
+711 LDKSEP
-717 LPDGPKRQQVKA
+717 LPDRKALRYQVRA

-734 WIDGRLNAATP
+734 WIDARLANASPDKVAIW
-745 ENQHAWERLST
+745 QSLSA
-756 RNRARW
+756 RNRKRW
-762 EPDQVIIKLA
+762 EPDEVIIKLA

-779 GDGSKRPTFD
+779 GDGTKRPTFD
-789 LAGITPS
+789 LASVPGS
-796 LIDYADLF
+796 QLAYSDLF

-810 VTRITHERRTIINK
+810 VTRITPERRTIINK
-824 LRANAQMSSAL
+824 LRLNPQMSSAF

-842 KGGKQKLVNTKNHDF
+842 SGEG
-857 DFANQQTGGA
+857 
-867 ERGSVSIEKPQVD
+867 RGNVR
-880 LTMWEHREMIS
+880 LTAPTMDSFRWEHREMIS
-891 RGIVYA
+891 RGVVFA
-897 GRKRF
+897 GRK
-902 VTKGNGHTVY
+902 KNAPEGSGHTIY
-912 KAENIVSGEIFGEP
+912 KAENIVSGEIYGEP
-926 QDRNI
+926 QDQGI

-953 AVSMIATRPNAVSFD
+953 AVSMIATCPNAVAFD
-968 PRTIAFTD
+968 PRRTAFTD

-981 GPRSDL
+981 GPRPDL
-987 TNVPFDLLF
+987 IEVPFDLMF

-1005 ALTCRM
+1005 ALNCRM

-1022 PTNLRQLP
+1022 PTNLRLLP
-1030 WNDAISAVAAKVETL
+1030 WNDAISEKAIELEAL
-1045 RGDLVSACENHFRT
+1045 RDDLVSACENHFRT
-1059 EAAMFTALSAL
+1059 EAAMFAALDQL
-1070 PLCAF
+1070 PLKPF
-1075 RDVVKDGVKGT
+1075 REVVKDAVKTT
-1086 GGKVEWSESLN
+1086 GNKVEWSESLN
-1097 KGNEKIELSPA
+1097 KGTEAIELASD
-1108 CKATAEDD
+1108 CKAVVEGDS
-1116 CWHIVISDYLLDW
+1116 WHIRVSEYLLDW
-1129 VKVPNEAAAFG
+1129 VKVPNEGAALG
-1140 LATALAARAGT
+1140 LATALSARAGT
-1151 ERKLVE
+1151 SKNMVD
-1157 RSVLLDMP
+1157 RSTLLDMP
-1165 IPADAATRAKFEAI
+1165 IPPDADTRDKFDAV
-1179 VKEYR
+1179 VKRFR
-1184 ESDYAKAIDAV
+1184 ESDHASAIDDV
-1195 VDEID
+1195 VDKID
-1200 ALIGPALGLD
+1200 ALIGPALGLSD
-1210 TGDIASI
+1210 DDIASI
-1217 RSDMA
+1217 RTDMA
-1222 DDPFLKNITPRW
+1222 DDPFLRNITPRW

-1242 GYRTGLDSSDR
+1242 GYRTGLDSSER

>member
-1 MSKPKQKTSSLFDEA
+1 
-16 IRTIRETKKG
+16 
-26 QEAAMYGPLRDLFCD
+26 MYGPLRDIFCD
-41 ILGYPRSSVHI
+41 VLGYPRSAVHI
-52 DIAGEAG
+52 DITGEAG

-68 SGINDRN
+68 SGIIDRS
-75 GKSLDID
+75 GKSMEID

-89 DEHDAFSTSGKRET
+89 DEHDAFSTAGKREN
-103 IFSHKAKYVRPDT
+103 IFAQKAKYIRPDT
-116 AWFVMVDP
+116 AWFVMADP
-124 TVFVAR
+124 TVIVAR
-130 PVMTSAHDSAND
+130 PVMSSAHDSAND
-142 IVLVLN
+142 IVLFLDD
-148 NAVDESSFRAK
+148 ATDENTFRTK
-159 FARIAYGVAGVPQR
+159 FSRLAYGVAGVPQR

-178 EGDTTLIATEKLTAP
+178 EGDVSLIATEKLTPP
-193 DTADK
+193 DNADK
-198 RQRNQVTVARRN
+198 RQNNQVVVARRN
-210 FYETLRNTTGHL
+210 FYETLRNTTAHL

-233 LSMATDVSA
+233 LSTAADISA
-242 AWEEFR
+242 AWEDFGK
-248 QKYPEAEF
+248 KYLEAAF
-256 DPYTLTASA
+256 DPYTLTVSGK
-265 RPDNYELAMS
+265 PDSYELAMS
-275 YGGNVARLNRKLKKA
+275 YGGDVARLNRKLKKA

-295 LALDGLPEFRARVNA
+295 LALDGLPQFQARVNA
-310 KDEKQA
+310 KDDKQA

-340 NGFFGP
+340 HGFFGP

-355 EAFQKLKEKF
+355 EAFQKLREKF

-438 EQRKKFG
+438 DQRKKFG

-456 IVDRLEMKP
+456 IVDRLELKP
-465 QDRFMDPACG
+465 EDRFMDPACG

-489 EDADKGLA
+489 EDADQGLA
-497 TYAEV
+497 TYPEV

-577 GVGGNPPY
+577 GIGGNPPY
-585 VRPERSGEVD
+585 VRPERSGELD

-606 DGWTGISAEA
+606 QGWKGISAEA

-664 LGPDGRWTIKE
+664 FGPDGRWTIKE

-702 PRLPLGAKW
+702 PRLPLDAKW
-711 LDRAEP
+711 LDKTEP
-717 LPDGPKRQQVKA
+717 LPDGAKRQQIKA
-729 ARLQP
+729 ARLQM
-734 WIDGRLNAATP
+734 WIDKRLASTSPDYQAK
-745 ENQHAWERLST
+745 WERLAE

-762 EPDQVIIKLA
+762 EPDQVVIKLA

-779 GDGSKRPTFD
+779 GDGTKRPTFN
-789 LAGITPS
+789 LAGIAPS

-810 VTRITHERRTIINK
+810 VTRITPERRTIINK
-824 LRANAQMSSAL
+824 LRTNSLMSSAF

-842 KGGKQKLVNTKNHDF
+842 KGEG
-857 DFANQQTGGA
+857 
-867 ERGSVSIEKPQVD
+867 RGSVSLDPPKLNTI
-880 LTMWEHREMIS
+880 MWEKRSMCGGGLAF
-891 RGIVYA
+891 RGKKASAKA
-897 GRKRF
+897 G
-902 VTKGNGHTVY
+902 KGVDVFKG
-912 KAENIVSGEIFGEP
+912 ENIIATSLTGSP
-926 QDRNI
+926 QDREI
-931 DISAARN
+931 DIAKASDMGIFR
-938 RYLFEFM
+938 LGK
-945 DILPSRLW
+945 ILPSRCY
-953 AVSMIATRPNAVSFD
+953 AVAQITTCPNAVPFD
-968 PRTIAFTD
+968 PKELVFTN

-981 GPRSDL
+981 GVRDDL
-987 TNVPFDLLF
+987 SKVPFDLLL

-1030 WNDAISAVAAKVETL
+1030 WNEAISTVASKIEAL
-1045 RGDLVSACENHFRT
+1045 RDDLVSACENHFRT
-1059 EAAMFTALSAL
+1059 EAAMFAALDAL
-1070 PLCAF
+1070 PLRPF

-1097 KGNEKIELSPA
+1097 KGTDKIELSPA
-1108 CKATAEDD
+1108 CKATVEDD
-1116 CWHIVISDYLLDW
+1116 CWHIGISDYLLDW
-1129 VKVPNEAAAFG
+1129 VKVPDEAAAFG
-1140 LATALAARAGT
+1140 LGTALAARAGT
-1151 ERKLVE
+1151 EQKMVDRTI
-1157 RSVLLDMP
+1157 LLDMP
-1165 IPADAATRAKFEAI
+1165 IPPDAATRAKFDAI

-1184 ESDYAKAIDAV
+1184 EADHGKAIETV
-1195 VDEID
+1195 VDKID
-1200 ALIGPALGLD
+1200 SLIGPALGLD
-1210 TGDIASI
+1210 TADIASI
-1217 RSDMA
+1217 RSDMI

-1242 GYRTGLDSSDR
+1242 GYRTGLDSSER

>member
-1 MSKPKQKTSSLFDEA
+1 
-16 IRTIRETKKG
+16 
-26 QEAAMYGPLRDLFCD
+26 MYGPLRDLFCD
-41 ILGYPRSSVHI
+41 LLGYPRSSVHI

-68 SGINDRN
+68 SGIKDRN

-89 DEHDAFSTSGKRET
+89 DEHDAFSTSSKRET
-103 IFSHKAKYVRPDT
+103 IFAQKAKYVRPDT

-130 PVMTSAHDSAND
+130 PVMTSAQGSAND
-142 IVLVLN
+142 IVLALDDT
-148 NAVDESSFRAK
+148 VDEATFRAK

-178 EGDTTLIATEKLTAP
+178 EGDITLIATEKLTAP

-198 RQRNQVTVARRN
+198 RLRNQVAVARRN

-233 LSMATDVSA
+233 LSMATDVST
-242 AWEEFR
+242 AWEEFGK
-248 QKYPEAEF
+248 KYPEAAF
-256 DPYTLTASA
+256 DPYTLTVSA
-265 RPDNYELAMS
+265 RPGNYELAMS
-275 YGGNVARLNRKLKKA
+275 YGGDVARLNRKLKKA

-295 LALDGLPEFRARVNA
+295 LALDGLPQFRARVNA
-310 KDEKQA
+310 KDDKQA

-340 NGFFGP
+340 HGFFGP

-355 EAFQKLKEKF
+355 EAFQKLREKF

-456 IVDRLEMKP
+456 IVDRLELKP
-465 QDRFMDPACG
+465 EDRFMDPACG

-489 EDADKGLA
+489 EDADQGLA
-497 TYAEV
+497 TYPEV

-534 DDLIVADEF
+534 DDLIIADEF

-577 GVGGNPPY
+577 GIGGNPPY
-585 VRPERSGEVD
+585 VRPERSGELD

-606 DGWTGISAEA
+606 DGWKGISAEA

-664 LGPDGRWTIKE
+664 FGPDGRWTVKE

-702 PRLPLGAKW
+702 PRLPLDAKW
-711 LDRAEP
+711 LDKAEP
-717 LPDGPKRQQVKA
+717 LPDGPKGQQVKA

-734 WIDGRLNAATP
+734 FIDARLAAATP
-745 ENQHAWERLST
+745 EYQDAWDRLAA

-789 LAGITPS
+789 LAGIAPS

-810 VTRITHERRTIINK
+810 VTRITPERRTIIGK
-824 LRANAQMSSAL
+824 LRANPQMSSAF

-842 KGGKQKLVNTKNHDF
+842 KGDG
-857 DFANQQTGGA
+857 
-867 ERGSVSIEKPQVD
+867 RGSVSLDPPKLHTI
-880 LTMWEHREMIS
+880 MWEKRSMCGGGLAF
-891 RGIVYA
+891 RGKKASAKA
-897 GRKRF
+897 G
-902 VTKGNGHTVY
+902 KGVDVFKG
-912 KAENIVSGEIFGEP
+912 ENIIATSLTGSP
-926 QDRNI
+926 QDQDI
-931 DISAARN
+931 DISKASDMGIFR
-938 RYLFEFM
+938 LGK
-945 DILPSRLW
+945 ILPTRCY
-953 AVSMIATRPNAVSFD
+953 AVAQITTCPNAVPFD
-968 PRTIAFTD
+968 PTKLVFTN

-987 TNVPFDLLF
+987 SKVPFDLLL

-1030 WNDAISAVAAKVETL
+1030 WNDTISAVASKVEAL

-1059 EAAMFTALSAL
+1059 EAAMLAALAAL
-1070 PLCAF
+1070 PLRPF

-1097 KGNEKIELSPA
+1097 KGTDKIELSSA
-1108 CKATAEDD
+1108 CKTMAEDD
-1116 CWHIVISDYLLDW
+1116 GWHISISDYMLDW
-1129 VKVPNEAAAFG
+1129 VKVPDEAAALG
-1140 LATALAARAGT
+1140 LATALAAHAGT
-1151 ERKLVE
+1151 EQKMVD
-1157 RSVLLDMP
+1157 RSILLDMP
-1165 IPADAATRAKFEAI
+1165 IPPDGATRAKFDAI

-1184 ESDYAKAIDAV
+1184 EADHAKAIDAV
-1195 VDEID
+1195 VDKID

-1210 TGDIASI
+1210 AADIASI
-1217 RSDMA
+1217 RIDMN

>member
-103 IFSHKAKYVRPDT
+103 IFAHKAKYVRPDT

-142 IVLVLN
+142 IVLVLDH
-148 NAVDESSFRAK
+148 AVDETSFRAK
-159 FARIAYGVAGVPQR
+159 FARTAYDVAGVPQR
-173 LKAFR
+173 LRAFR
-178 EGDTTLIATEKLTAP
+178 EGDTTSIATEKLTAP

-198 RQRNQVTVARRN
+198 RQRNQVAVARRN
-210 FYETLRNTTGHL
+210 FYETLRNTTKHL

-233 LSMATDVSA
+233 LSMATDVSTS
-242 AWEEFR
+242 WEEFGK
-248 QKYPEAEF
+248 KYPEAAF

-265 RPDNYELAMS
+265 RPANYELAMS
-275 YGGNVARLNRKLKKA
+275 YGGDVARLNRKLKKA

-365 TFGYTRLL
+365 SFGYTRLL

-456 IVDRLEMKP
+456 IVDRLELTP
-465 QDRFMDPACG
+465 EDRFMDPACG

-489 EDADKGLA
+489 EDADQGLA
-497 TYAEV
+497 TYSEV
-502 VAALERLAGNDL
+502 VAALQRLAGNDL

-577 GVGGNPPY
+577 GIGGNPPY
-585 VRPERSGEVD
+585 VRPERSGGLD
-595 DTTREYFESDH
+595 NTTREYFESNH
-606 DGWTGISAEA
+606 HGWKGISAEA

-641 GRLGFVVP
+641 GKLGYVVP
-649 LAICGTKENGDLRRL
+649 LSICTTKENGDLRRL
-664 LGPDGRWTIKE
+664 LGPNGRWTIRE
-675 IVDLEVIWRNIFD
+675 ICDMEVIWREVFD
-688 ADVLPIVLIAEARP
+688 AKTLPMVIIIEARP
-702 PRLPLGAKW
+702 PKLPLDPKYM
-711 LDRAEP
+711 DRSEP
-717 LPDGPKRQQVKA
+717 LPDQMDLRHQIRA
-729 ARLQP
+729 ARLQS
-734 WIDGRLNAATP
+734 WVDARLANASPANAAVWQ
-745 ENQHAWERLST
+745 NLSD

-762 EPDQVIIKLA
+762 EPDQVTIKLA

-779 GDGSKRPTFD
+779 GDGTKRPTFG
-789 LAGITPS
+789 LAGIQGS
-796 LIDYADLF
+796 RLEYADLF

-810 VTRITHERRTIINK
+810 LTRITPERRTIINK
-824 LRANAQMSSAL
+824 LRRNPLMSSAF

-842 KGGKQKLVNTKNHDF
+842 AGE
-857 DFANQQTGGA
+857 A
-867 ERGSVSIEKPQVD
+867 RGSVRLSEPTIDSFK
-880 LTMWEHREMIS
+880 WEHREMVS
-891 RGIVYA
+891 RGVVFA
-897 GRKRF
+897 GRKQF
-902 VTKGNGHTVY
+902 SAKGQGHTIF
-912 KAENIVSGEIFGEP
+912 KSENIVSGQIFGDAVD
-926 QDRNI
+926 QDVNI
-931 DISAARN
+931 SSARN

-945 DILPSRLW
+945 DILPKDLW
-953 AVSMIATRPNAVSFD
+953 AVSMIATCPNAVPFD
-968 PRTIAFTD
+968 PRKIAFTD

-981 GPRSDL
+981 GPKDGL
-987 TNVPFDLLF
+987 EAVPFDVVF
-996 VSRIYRYFY
+996 ISRIYRYFY
-1005 ALTCRM
+1005 ALAGRQ
-1011 SYLNMNRSHVY
+1011 SSLDAYRSHVY
-1022 PTNLRQLP
+1022 PSSLRLLP
-1030 WNDAISAVAAKVETL
+1030 WNDAIADMTTELESL

-1059 EAAMFTALSAL
+1059 EATMFAALAAL
-1070 PLCAF
+1070 PLRPF

-1097 KGNEKIELSPA
+1097 KGTDKIELSLA
-1108 CKATAEDD
+1108 CTAKGEDD
-1116 CWHIVISDYLLDW
+1116 CWHIGISDYLIDW
-1129 VKVPNEAAAFG
+1129 VRVPDESAALS
-1140 LATALAARAGT
+1140 LATALTARAGT
-1151 ERKLVE
+1151 EQKMVD
-1157 RSVLLDMP
+1157 RSTLLDMP
-1165 IPADAATRAKFEAI
+1165 IPPDAATRAKFDAI

-1184 ESDYAKAIDAV
+1184 EADHAKAIDAV
-1195 VDEID
+1195 VDKID

-1210 TGDIASI
+1210 DADIASI
-1217 RSDMA
+1217 RSDMT

>member
-1 MSKPKQKTSSLFDEA
+1 
-16 IRTIRETKKG
+16 
-26 QEAAMYGPLRDLFCD
+26 MYGPLRDLFCEV
-41 ILGYPRSSVHI
+41 LGYPRGSVLI

-68 SGINDRN
+68 SGINDRG
-75 GKSLDID
+75 GKSLEVD

-89 DEHDAFSTSGKRET
+89 DERDAFSTIGKREA
-103 IFSHKAKYVRPDT
+103 IFAQKAKYIRPDT

-124 TVFVAR
+124 TVIVAR
-130 PVMTSAHDSAND
+130 PVMSAQLNSISD
-142 IVLVLN
+142 IVFALDDHSTE
-148 NAVDESSFRAK
+148 ADFRAA
-159 FARIAYGVAGVPQR
+159 FTRLSYGVAGVPQR
-173 LKAFR
+173 LKQFR
-178 EGDTTLIATEKLTAP
+178 EGDVSLIATEKLSAP
-193 DTADK
+193 DKPDK
-198 RQRNQVTVARRN
+198 RRENQVLVARRN

-233 LSMATDVSA
+233 LGMATDISA
-242 AWEEFR
+242 SWDAFHT
-248 QKYPEAEF
+248 KYAEAVF
-256 DPYTLTASA
+256 DPYTLTVSA
-265 RPDNYELAMS
+265 KPGSYELAMS
-275 YGGNVARLNRKLKKA
+275 YGGDVVRLNRKLKKA

-295 LALDGLPEFRARVNA
+295 LALDGLPQFRARVNA

-340 NGFFGP
+340 HGFFGE

-355 EAFQKLKEKF
+355 EAFQKLREKF

-401 ANLSNAIEWAMYQLS
+401 PNLSNAIEWAMYQLS

-456 IVDRLEMKP
+456 IVDRLELKP
-465 QDRFMDPACG
+465 EDRFMDPACG

-489 EDADKGLA
+489 EDADQGLA

-502 VAALERLAGNDL
+502 VAALDRIGGNDL

-577 GVGGNPPY
+577 GIGGNPPY
-585 VRPERSGEVD
+585 VRPERSGEID

-606 DGWTGISAEA
+606 GRWKGISAEA

-632 RPNKWGENA
+632 PPNKWGEDA
-641 GRLGFVVP
+641 GKLGFVVP
-649 LAICGTKENGDLRRL
+649 LALCGTRENGELRRL
-664 LGPDGRWTIKE
+664 FGPDGRWTITE
-675 IVDLEVIWRNIFD
+675 IVDLEVIWKNIFD

-702 PRLPLGAKW
+702 PRLPLDPKW
-711 LDRAEP
+711 LEPDAE
-717 LPDGPKRQQVKA
+717 LPDTGELRHQVRA

-734 WIDGRLNAATP
+734 WIEARLVKAGPDAKAAWGSL
-745 ENQHAWERLST
+745 AA
-756 RNRARW
+756 RNRQRW
-762 EPDQVIIKLA
+762 TADRVAIKLA

-779 GDGSKRPTFD
+779 GDGTKRPSFD
-789 LAGITPS
+789 LAGIEPAM
-796 LIDYADLF
+796 LDYADLF

-810 VTRITHERRTIINK
+810 VTRVTVERRAIIKK
-824 LRANAQMSSAL
+824 LWANPQMDSAFHT
-835 QEYWYKK
+835 YWYKK
-842 KGGKQKLVNTKNHDF
+842 KGEGR
-857 DFANQQTGGA
+857 GA
-867 ERGSVSIEKPQVD
+867 VSIDAPKIN
-880 LTMWEHREMIS
+880 TIMWEQRTLCGYGLAF
-891 RGIVYA
+891 RGKKFYA
-897 GRKRF
+897 SDQ
-902 VTKGNGHTVY
+902 NGLNVY
-912 KAENIVSGEIFGEP
+912 KGENIIATAMVGGPIDE
-926 QDRNI
+926 NV
-931 DISAARN
+931 DISKASDMGVFK
-938 RYLFEFM
+938 YQSIF
-945 DILPSRLW
+945 PPVSY
-953 AVSMIATRPNAVSFD
+953 AVAKIERCPNATRFD
-968 PRTIAFTD
+968 PATSVFTN
-976 TATIF
+976 TAIIF
-981 GPRSDL
+981 SPRSDL
-987 TNVPFDLLF
+987 LNVPFDVLLT
-996 VSRIYRYFY
+996 SRIYRYFY
-1005 ALTCRM
+1005 VLAAR
-1011 SYLNMNRSHVY
+1011 SFFMNTYRSDIY
-1022 PTNLRQLP
+1022 PTSLRLLP
-1030 WNDAISAVAAKVETL
+1030 WNDAIAAIAAKLEAL
-1045 RGDLVSACENHFRT
+1045 RPALVSACENHFRT
-1059 EAAMFTALSAL
+1059 EAAMFTALEGL
-1070 PLCAF
+1070 RLRKF
-1075 RDVVKDGVKGT
+1075 RDVFKDHTKAS

-1097 KGNEKIELSPA
+1097 KGTDKIELSGTLQAAPDR
-1108 CKATAEDD
+1108 EG
-1116 CWHIVISDYLLDW
+1116 WHITLSGYMLDW
-1129 VKVPNEAAAFG
+1129 VKVPDEQSALG
-1140 LATALAARAGT
+1140 LAQALSVRAGT
-1151 ERKLVE
+1151 DQRMVDREA
-1157 RSVLLDMP
+1157 LLSMP
-1165 IPADAATRAKFEAI
+1165 VPSNAEGRAAYAAI
-1179 VKEYR
+1179 VSQYR
-1184 ESDYAKAIDAV
+1184 TTDHAGAVEAV
-1195 VDEID
+1195 VDQID

-1210 TGDIASI
+1210 AADLASI
-1217 RSDMA
+1217 RRDMLE
-1222 DDPFLKNITPRW
+1222 DPFLKNITPRW

-1253 YN
+1253 YT

>member
-1 MSKPKQKTSSLFDEA
+1 
-16 IRTIRETKKG
+16 
-26 QEAAMYGPLRDLFCD
+26 MYGPLRDLFCD

-68 SGINDRN
+68 SGIIDHN

-89 DEHDAFSTSGKRET
+89 DEHDAFSTPGKREAT
-103 IFSHKAKYVRPDT
+103 FAHKAKYIRPDT
-116 AWFVMVDP
+116 AWFVMADP
-124 TVFVAR
+124 TIMVAR
-130 PVMTSAHDSAND
+130 PVMNSTHDSTND
-142 IVLVLN
+142 IVFTLDSSADETGFR
-148 NAVDESSFRAK
+148 NA
-159 FARIAYGVAGVPQR
+159 FARLSYGVAGVPQR

-178 EGDTTLIATEKLTAP
+178 EGDTSLIATEKLTIP
-193 DTADK
+193 DQATK
-198 RQRNQVTVARRN
+198 REENQVIVARRN

-242 AWEEFR
+242 AWKAFTE
-248 QKYPEAEF
+248 KYPDAVF
-256 DPYTLTASA
+256 DPYTLTATA
-265 RPDNYELAMS
+265 RPDSYELAMT
-275 YGGNVARLNRKLKKA
+275 YGGDVARLNRKLKKA

-295 LALDGLPEFRARVNA
+295 LALDGLPEFKARVNA
-310 KDEKQA
+310 KENDAKEEKKV

-340 NGFFGP
+340 HGFFGA

-355 EAFQKLKEKF
+355 EAFQKLREKF

-401 ANLSNAIEWAMYQLS
+401 GNLSNAIEWAMYQLS

-456 IVDRLEMKP
+456 IVDRLELKP
-465 QDRFMDPACG
+465 EDRFMDPACG

-489 EDADKGLA
+489 EDADQGLA

-502 VAALERLAGNDL
+502 VAALDRLAGNDL

-534 DDLIVADEF
+534 DDLIVAEEF
-543 PDIAIS
+543 PDIVIS

-569 ELDQPEYG
+569 ELDRPEYG
-577 GVGGNPPY
+577 GIGGNPPY
-585 VRPERSGEVD
+585 VRPERSGALDEA
-595 DTTREYFESDH
+595 TTEYFESDH
-606 DGWTGISAEA
+606 DGWKGISAEA

-632 RPNKWGENA
+632 RPNQWGEAA

-649 LAICGTKENGDLRRL
+649 LALCGTKENGELRRL
-664 LGPDGRWTIKE
+664 FGPHGRWTIKE
-675 IVDLEVIWRNIFD
+675 IVDLEVIWRNVFD

-702 PRLPLGAKW
+702 PRLPVDPKY
-711 LDRAEP
+711 LDKSEP
-717 LPDGPKRQQVKA
+717 LPDRKALRHQVRA

-734 WIDGRLNAATP
+734 WIDSRLANATP
-745 ENQHAWERLST
+745 ANTAAWQSLSD

-779 GDGSKRPTFD
+779 GDGTKRPTFD
-789 LAGITPS
+789 LAGIPGS
-796 LIDYADLF
+796 RLDYADLF

-810 VTRITHERRTIINK
+810 VTRITPERRTIINK
-824 LRANAQMSSAL
+824 LRANPQMSSAF

-842 KGGKQKLVNTKNHDF
+842 KGGKSAPVDPNSPHLPL
-857 DFANQQTGGA
+857 ANQQADGA
-867 ERGSVSIEKPQVD
+867 PRGSVTTVQPQGD
-880 LTMWEHREMIS
+880 LSMWEHREMIS
-891 RGIVYA
+891 RGIVFA
-897 GRKRF
+897 GRKKDAP
-902 VTKGNGHTVY
+902 KGKGHTIY
-912 KAENIVSGEIFGEP
+912 KAENIVTGGIFGEP
-926 QDRNI
+926 QDEGI

-938 RYLFEFM
+938 RYLFEYM
-945 DILPSRLW
+945 DILPERLW
-953 AVSMIATRPNAVSFD
+953 AVARIERCPNAVSFD
-968 PRTIAFTD
+968 PRKVAFTD
-976 TATIF
+976 TATVF
-981 GPRSDL
+981 APRPNFV
-987 TNVPFDLLF
+987 NVPFDILF

-1005 ALTCRM
+1005 SLAAKM
-1011 SYLNMNRSHVY
+1011 SYLNTYRGDIY
-1022 PTNLRQLP
+1022 PTNLRLLP
-1030 WNDAISAVAAKVETL
+1030 WNDAIAAKAADLEAL

-1059 EAAMFTALSAL
+1059 EATMFAALDQL
-1070 PLCAF
+1070 PLKPF
-1075 RDVVKDGVKGT
+1075 REVVKDSVKKT
-1086 GGKVEWSESLN
+1086 GSKVEWSESLN
-1097 KGNEKIELSPA
+1097 KGTEAIELAPD
-1108 CKATAEDD
+1108 CKPTVEGDA
-1116 CWHIVISDYLLDW
+1116 WHLRISEYLLDW
-1129 VKVPNEAAAFG
+1129 VKVPDEAAALG
-1140 LATALAARAGT
+1140 LATALSARAGT
-1151 ERKLVE
+1151 SKNMVDRAI
-1157 RSVLLDMP
+1157 LLDMP
-1165 IPADAATRAKFEAI
+1165 IPPDAETRDKFDAI
-1179 VKEYR
+1179 VKQYR
-1184 ESDYAKAIDAV
+1184 ESDHASAIDAV
-1195 VDEID
+1195 VDKID
-1200 ALIGPALGLD
+1200 ALIGPMLGLSVN
-1210 TGDIASI
+1210 DIASI
-1217 RSDMA
+1217 RADMTE
-1222 DDPFLKNITPRW
+1222 DPFLRNITPRW

-1253 YN
+1253 YS

>member
-1 MSKPKQKTSSLFDEA
+1 
-16 IRTIRETKKG
+16 
-26 QEAAMYGPLRDLFCD
+26 MYGPLRDLFCD
-41 ILGYPRSSVHI
+41 LLGYPRSSVHI

-68 SGINDRN
+68 SGIKDRN

-103 IFSHKAKYVRPDT
+103 IFAQKAKYVRPDT

-142 IVLVLN
+142 IVLALDDT
-148 NAVDESSFRAK
+148 VDEATFRAK

-178 EGDTTLIATEKLTAP
+178 EGDITLIATEKLTAP

-198 RQRNQVTVARRN
+198 RQRNQVAVARRN

-233 LSMATDVSA
+233 LSMATDVST
-242 AWEEFR
+242 AWEEFGK
-248 QKYPEAEF
+248 KYPEAAF

-265 RPDNYELAMS
+265 RPGNYELAMS
-275 YGGNVARLNRKLKKA
+275 YGGDVARLNRKLKKA

-340 NGFFGP
+340 HGFFGP

-355 EAFQKLKEKF
+355 EAFQRLREKF

-456 IVDRLEMKP
+456 IVDRLELKP
-465 QDRFMDPACG
+465 EDRFMDPACG

-489 EDADKGLA
+489 EDADQGLA
-497 TYAEV
+497 TYPEV

-577 GVGGNPPY
+577 GIGGNPPY
-585 VRPERSGEVD
+585 VRPERSGELD

-606 DGWTGISAEA
+606 HGWKGISAEA

-664 LGPDGRWTIKE
+664 FGPDGRWTIKE

-702 PRLPLGAKW
+702 PRLPLDAKW
-711 LDRAEP
+711 LDKAEP
-717 LPDGPKRQQVKA
+717 LPDGPKGQQVKA

-734 WIDGRLNAATP
+734 WIDARLKAATP
-745 ENQHAWERLST
+745 EYQDAWKRLAT
-756 RNRARW
+756 HNRARW

-789 LAGITPS
+789 LAGIAPS

-810 VTRITHERRTIINK
+810 VTRITPERRTIIKK
-824 LRANAQMSSAL
+824 LRANPQMSSAF

-842 KGGKQKLVNTKNHDF
+842 KGEG
-857 DFANQQTGGA
+857 
-867 ERGSVSIEKPQVD
+867 RGSVSLDPPKLHTI
-880 LTMWEHREMIS
+880 MWEKRSMCGGGLAF
-891 RGIVYA
+891 RGKKASAKA
-897 GRKRF
+897 G
-902 VTKGNGHTVY
+902 KGVDVFKG
-912 KAENIVSGEIFGEP
+912 ENIIATSLTGSP
-926 QDRNI
+926 QDQDI
-931 DISAARN
+931 DISKASDMGIFR
-938 RYLFEFM
+938 LGK
-945 DILPSRLW
+945 ILPSRCY
-953 AVSMIATRPNAVSFD
+953 AVAQITTCPNAVPFD
-968 PRTIAFTD
+968 PAKLVFTN

-987 TNVPFDLLF
+987 SKVPFDLLL

-1030 WNDAISAVAAKVETL
+1030 WNDAISAVASKVEAL

-1059 EAAMFTALSAL
+1059 EAAMFAALAAL
-1070 PLCAF
+1070 PLRPF

-1097 KGNEKIELSPA
+1097 KGTDKIELSPA
-1108 CKATAEDD
+1108 CKAMVEDD
-1116 CWHIVISDYLLDW
+1116 CWHIGISDYLLDW
-1129 VKVPNEAAAFG
+1129 VKVPDEAAALG

-1151 ERKLVE
+1151 EQKMVD
-1157 RSVLLDMP
+1157 RSILIDMP
-1165 IPADAATRAKFEAI
+1165 IPPDAATRAKFDAI

-1184 ESDYAKAIDAV
+1184 EADHAKAIDAV
-1195 VDEID
+1195 VDKID

-1210 TGDIASI
+1210 TADIASI
-1217 RSDMA
+1217 RSDMT